1 MREDTGANA
10 RVINHDCRDM
20 REVQDQAVQLV
31 LTSPPYWN
39 LVDFGAG
46 PADLS
51 AIRDKVA
58 FFAELNAVWR
68 ECYRVLRPG
77 GKLVVEFEDIAN
89 GNRVFGHPREICLV
103 GDMEASVEA
112 TGLELYSR
120 LIWQK
125 AKAGGGMRTVPYT
138 CYGNLRGTN
147 ARRPSVYAYVSV
159 FRKYDSM
166 AATDR
171 RTPDFT
177 RQEWKQWAE
186 TVWYIENPRSNFHG
200 HPSVFP
206 PELARRLIRM
216 YSYPGDLVL
225 DPFAGV
231 GTTLIA
237 AAQLGRRTVGYE
249 IHPTHW
255 AVARDRL
262 TETSREV
269 ERRAA

>member
-1 MREDTGANA
+1 MAKEEAPTAL
-10 RVINHDCRDM
+10 VIRGDCRHM
-20 REVQDQAVQLV
+20 REVEDQAVQLV

-46 PADLS
+46 AADLS

-58 FFAELNAVWR
+58 FFAELNSVWR

-89 GNRVFGHPREICLV
+89 GSRVYGHPREICLV
-103 GDMEASVEA
+103 GDMVASVEA
-112 TGLELYSR
+112 AALELYSR

-125 AKAGGGMRTVPYT
+125 AKAGGGMRKVPYT

-147 ARRPSVYAYVSV
+147 ARIPSVYAYVFV
-159 FRKYDSM
+159 FRKYDPT
-166 AATDR
+166 AATDH

-177 RQEWKQWAE
+177 RQDWKQWAE

-206 PELARRLIRM
+206 PELVRRLIRM

-231 GTTLIA
+231 GTTLVA
-237 AAQLGRRTVGYE
+237 AVELGRRAIGYE

-262 TETSREV
+262 TEMRREV